1 MAAADEAS
9 KPPPLPPYPEM
20 ILAAIE
26 GLNEKSGSN
35 KSAISKFIE
44 GNCVPLLHLRIGVF
58 VFVFFLLS
66 HFCELVWPLMVAT
79 DVLVGG
85 GGGSWYLCAS
95 WTANRRHGGQIIPE
109 QEPQSKMEFPDL
121 DGLGGGGGG
130 ASGSGCRH
138 LARVRVCV
146 GGGDGVCIAPGTS
159 VAVVEVATVSALPS
173 ALRHPSSPFA
183 VPELA
188 VALFPSVAP
197 VLAVAPA
204 GVGMCAVIGMWRL
217 SPPELQSLAVVLS
230 LAISGLKARQ
240 KSIGSLSK
248 APLLLV
254 GRSTFWPSLLI
265 PSSRSR
271 TWFVIRVELGPP
283 VQFRLSGLLEFL
295 RFNDESHGDA
305 LLSPVML
312 TPKIYGSTTNLDLV
326 PFPWRQ
332 PKGINGLSSG
342 VHFN

>member
-9 KPPPLPPYPEM
+9 KPPPLPPYPE
-20 ILAAIE
+20 
-26 GLNEKSGSN
+26 
-35 KSAISKFIE
+35 
-44 GNCVPLLHLRIGVF
+44 
-58 VFVFFLLS
+58 
-66 HFCELVWPLMVAT
+66 LVWPLMVAT
-79 DVLVGG
+79 GVLVSG

-109 QEPQSKMEFPDL
+109 QEPQSKIEFPDL

-138 LARVRVCV
+138 PARVRVCV
-146 GGGDGVCIAPGTS
+146 GGGDGVCVAPGTS
-159 VAVVEVATVSALPS
+159 VVVVEVATVSALSS
-173 ALRHPSSPFA
+173 ALRRLSSPFA

-188 VALFPSVAP
+188 VA
-197 VLAVAPA
+197 
-204 GVGMCAVIGMWRL
+204 
-217 SPPELQSLAVVLS
+217 LS

-254 GRSTFWPSLLI
+254 GWSTFWPSLLI

-295 RFNDESHGDA
+295 RFNDESYGDV
-305 LLSPVML
+305 LLSPVTL